1 MIKRKKIAHKS
12 FMRKLKFIIYDRKL
26 MTNEQFR
33 KMKMHSCTCITLAFP
48 EKDKNE
54 FLVTIPVIRKNEL
67 LAFYTNI
74 DLHP

>member
-1 MIKRKKIAHKS
+1 
-12 FMRKLKFIIYDRKL
+12 